1 MRLTRNAAALPT
13 CYLAR
18 RDEARCLFDVEA
30 YGPQPGDRIITVRR
44 RQPSELRRIVRWIGQ
59 HHWTAQI
66 VLWLGVVTVCYLA
79 AVLGMLFGAGI
90 APWLAS

>member
-1 MRLTRNAAALPT
+1 MT
-13 CYLAR
+13 
-18 RDEARCLFDVEA
+18 LFDPRT

-79 AVLGMLFGAGI
+79 FVLGMLFGAGV
-90 APWLAS
+90 APWLAG

>member
-1 MRLTRNAAALPT
+1 MAKRIA
-13 CYLAR
+13 
-18 RDEARCLFDVEA
+18 LFDVEA
-30 YGPQPGDRIITVRR
+30 YGPHPGDRIITVRR

-79 AVLGMLFGAGI
+79 LVLGMLFGAGI